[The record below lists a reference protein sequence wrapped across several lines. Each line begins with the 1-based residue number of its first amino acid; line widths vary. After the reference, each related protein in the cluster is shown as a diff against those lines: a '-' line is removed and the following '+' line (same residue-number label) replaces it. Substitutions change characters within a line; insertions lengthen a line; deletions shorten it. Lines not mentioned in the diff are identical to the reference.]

1 MRANPEDR
9 DTLRRPCVGI
19 PDDLPPVMVDAVLFD
34 VALGNVLDNAAMHAP
49 PDAESSSARPRPD
62 EGTVLLAVDDAGPG
76 VPADALPHLFDR
88 FYRVRAGQEQA
99 RHGLGM
105 GLAIARGFV
114 EAMGGTIEAE
124 PSPLGGLGI
133 RIRLPAAPEELP
145 E

>member
-1 MRANPEDR
+1 M
-9 DTLRRPCVGI
+9 T
-19 PDDLPPVMVDAVLFD
+19 
-34 VALGNVLDNAAMHAP
+34 
-49 PDAESSSARPRPD
+49 D
-62 EGTVLLAVDDAGPG
+62 EELVLLAVDDAGPG

-99 RHGLGM
+99 RHGMGM

-124 PSPLGGLGI
+124 PSPLGGVGI
-133 RIRLPAAPEELP
+133 RIRLATAPDELP